1 MNVVN
6 VVPMSSSVPP
16 PRHREHPHVTVLR
29 AETIAALAPRAG
41 GVYLDVTLGGGGH
54 TEAILEVAGTHVWG
68 ADRDAAALELAR
80 RRLERFGDRLHT
92 VQACFSELAATLR
105 AAGVERVDGIVADLG
120 VSSMQLDEPARGLS
134 FRSAGPL
141 DMRMDASRG
150 ETALELIDRLDDD
163 ELANVIYRY
172 GEERRS
178 RRVARCI
185 KQARAAGE
193 LESTLDLRRAVVR
206 AVGPARIGGLDPATR
221 TFQALRMAVNQ
232 ELEEIEALL
241 GAAAELVASDGVL
254 AVISFHSLEDRL
266 VKHAL
271 RDRSRWQPLTKKPV
285 GPSDAEVEDN
295 PRARSAKLRAARRN
309 DGHLALVAGARA
321 AYDEDGEDTD
331 T

>member
-54 TEAILEVAGTHVWG
+54 AEAILEVAGTHVWG

-141 DMRMDASRG
+141 DMRMDASV
-150 ETALELIDRLDDD
+150 AK
-163 ELANVIYRY
+163 
-172 GEERRS
+172 RRS
-178 RRVARCI
+178 SSSIASMTTSWPTSSTATARSGG
-185 KQARAAGE
+185 RAAWRAASSRHV
-193 LESTLDLRRAVVR
+193 LRASWSPPSTCAARWCAPWDRRGSA
-206 AVGPARIGGLDPATR
+206 ASTR
-221 TFQALRMAVNQ
+221 
-232 ELEEIEALL
+232 
-241 GAAAELVASDGVL
+241 
-254 AVISFHSLEDRL
+254 
-266 VKHAL
+266 
-271 RDRSRWQPLTKKPV
+271 
-285 GPSDAEVEDN
+285 
-295 PRARSAKLRAARRN
+295 PRAPSRRC
-309 DGHLALVAGARA
+309 AWP
-321 AYDEDGEDTD
+321 
-331 T
+331 